1 MNPDWVWLI
10 FVTAMG
16 GCVGSFLNVVIYR
29 LPAGMSVVSPPSRCP
44 NCEQQLAWY
53 DNVPVLGWLW
63 LRGKCRTCKNPI
75 SIQYPTV
82 EALVALMFGGTY
94 VLLFMTDL
102 RGPFV
107 DSSFGGVL
115 GVSNAWPI
123 ALVWLTLLA
132 GLFAATVIDARY
144 YIIPLEIPWVI
155 SATAV
160 VALPVG
166 VWLSPGLV
174 DFAGSGFGDEPF
186 LPYVGHTGA
195 MVAWGG
201 AIGLALALLLRWV
214 GIVPDSFE
222 GEDDFD
228 IETDPPEDDAGSR
241 LTRLQRLVVW
251 LAPAGFILGI
261 GLNAYLQVGAGK
273 LPGLLHIVAGGI
285 VGYLVVR
292 VVVLGLQFSVLKN
305 DSAADDAEPAEE
317 DDVPPLKHPRR
328 VVLKEC
334 FFIGFPLLGM
344 FVGHYLARHV
354 WTEPISEAGW
364 YGTLGGVVLGFL
376 VGGGVIWA
384 IRILGTFAFGKEAMG
399 MGDIHLL
406 AAIGAVIG
414 WWESIF
420 LCIFVAPFL
429 GLAVVLMTLDMAG
442 VVKKP
447 SRQIPYG
454 PYLAGAAA
462 LILLL
467 GMGRVDLFG
476 ILESFQ
482 PQAGGPGYGPSAP
495 LFVP

>member
-1 MNPDWVWLI
+1 
-10 FVTAMG
+10 MG

-44 NCEQQLAWY
+44 SCEQKLAWY

-75 SIQYPTV
+75 SIQYPIV

-102 RGPFV
+102 RAPFV
-107 DSSFGGVL
+107 DSAYGQPL
-115 GVSNAWPI
+115 GVTHAWPI
-123 ALVWLTLLA
+123 GLVWLTLLA

-155 SATAV
+155 SAIAV
-160 VALPVG
+160 VVLPVG
-166 VWLSPGLV
+166 AWLSPGLV
-174 DFAGSGFGDEPF
+174 DFAGSKLEHEPF
-186 LPYVGHTGA
+186 LPFVGHTGA
-195 MVAWGG
+195 MVAFGG
-201 AIGLALALLLRWV
+201 AAGLALALLLRCLGV
-214 GIVPDSFE
+214 VPDSFE

-228 IETDPPEDDAGSR
+228 IETDPPEDDAGPT
-241 LTRLQRLVVW
+241 LTRLQSFVVW
-251 LAPAGFILGI
+251 LAPAGFVLGI
-261 GLNAYLQVGAGK
+261 GLNAYLQIGAGK
-273 LPGLLHIVAGGI
+273 LPGLLHIVAGGV
-285 VGYLVVR
+285 VGYLAVR
-292 VVVLGLQFSVLKN
+292 VLVLALQFSVLEHDVTEN
-305 DSAADDAEPAEE
+305 ATDLEDEE
-317 DDVPPLKHPRR
+317 DDVPPLKHPRL

-344 FVGHYLARHV
+344 LVGHYLARHV
-354 WTEPISEAGW
+354 WTEPISDAGW

-414 WWESIF
+414 WWESVF

-454 PYLAGAAA
+454 PYLAGAAV

-476 ILESFQ
+476 ILQSFQ
-482 PQAGGPGYGPSAP
+482 PLPAGAGHGPAAP